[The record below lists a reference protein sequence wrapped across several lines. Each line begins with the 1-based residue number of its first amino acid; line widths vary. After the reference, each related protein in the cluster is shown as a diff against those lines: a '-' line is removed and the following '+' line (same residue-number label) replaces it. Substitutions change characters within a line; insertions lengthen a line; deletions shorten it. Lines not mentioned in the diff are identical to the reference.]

1 MPTMR
6 AAVQRSGGWLRSRD
20 ALLVLLAV
28 TTGATDA
35 TAFER
40 LGHTFASVITGNLV
54 LLGVSVSRGDGGVAL
69 SSGVA
74 LAGYAVGVMVAAPRR
89 KAPDQDSEW
98 PAGTT
103 SALAGD
109 LACLVVFAVGWEL
122 TDGRPGRTMQML
134 LLALAAVAMGMQS
147 TAVRRLGQ
155 MSTTYLTSTY
165 TALFEALVARQWSA
179 EYVRSV
185 GILVLAFGGA
195 AAATGLILEARVLL
209 PALQLIPLA
218 VVIVAARRRRRGV

>member
-1 MPTMR
+1 M
-6 AAVQRSGGWLRSRD
+6 LI
-20 ALLVLLAV
+20 LLAV

-40 LGHTFASVITGNLV
+40 LGHTFASVITGNLI
-54 LLGVSVSRGDGGVAL
+54 LLGVSAARGDGAL
-69 SSGVA
+69 AVSSGVA
-74 LAGYAVGVMVAAPRR
+74 LAGYALGVMIAAPRGN
-89 KAPDQDSEW
+89 APDQGSDW

-109 LACLVVFAVGWEL
+109 LACLLVFAIGWVL
-122 TDGRPGRTMQML
+122 ADGRPGRTAQTL

-179 EYVRSV
+179 EYVRSI
-185 GILVLAFGGA
+185 GILVMAFVGA
-195 AAATGLILEARVLL
+195 AAAVGLINDARLVV
-209 PALQLIPLA
+209 PALQLLPIA
-218 VVIVAARRRRRGV
+218 AVIVAARRLSRAGGRP

>member
-1 MPTMR
+1 MR
-6 AAVQRSGGWLRSRD
+6 AAIERSGGWLRSRD
-20 ALLVLLAV
+20 APLVLLAV

-54 LLGVSVSRGDGGVAL
+54 LMGVSAARGDGALAL

-74 LAGYAVGVMVAAPRR
+74 LAGYALGVMIAAPRG
-89 KAPDQDSEW
+89 KAPDQDSHW

-122 TDGRPGRTMQML
+122 TDGRPGRTTQTL

-165 TALFEALVARQWSA
+165 TALFEALVARQWSD
-179 EYVRSV
+179 EYVRSI
-185 GILVLAFGGA
+185 GILVMAFAGA
-195 AAATGLILEARVLL
+195 AGATGLIVLARSLVPVLQLL
-209 PALQLIPLA
+209 PLA
-218 VVIVAARRRRRGV
+218 IVIVSARRLSRA